1 MRNLFFIIL
10 TVVFSSCA
18 QNNYSKYTPL
28 YEKENLSDV
37 PDYSQLQFWAAHPDK
52 KDPSDSIP
60 KPLLKNYNPSN
71 KVDVF
76 FIHPTSYL
84 DSTKPSG
91 WNASLKDVKL
101 NIYTDFSSILNQASI
116 FNEVG
121 RVYAPRY
128 RQAHIASY
136 TPSNSAD
143 TTKAL
148 AAFELAYQD
157 VKASFEYY
165 LAHYNNDRPIII
177 ASHSQ
182 GSTHSKRLLKE
193 FFDGQPL
200 SKKLVAAYV
209 VGMAIDPG
217 DYRQLKACDSPSET
231 GCICAWRTYL
241 QDHVPTFV
249 QKEKFRSIV
258 TNPLSWDKLKTVVD
272 RKENKGSVL
281 LSFNKVVPKVADAIN
296 HDGLLWTGHP
306 HFLGSFL
313 YQTDNYHIADFNFYY
328 LSIREN
334 AALRARNFLNNNSSS
349 N

>member
-1 MRNLFFIIL
+1 M
-10 TVVFSSCA
+10 SCA
-18 QNNYSKYTPL
+18 TSNYSKYKAV
-28 YEKENLSDV
+28 YENELMSDQ
-37 PDYSQLQFWAAHPDK
+37 PDYGQLQYWAAHPDK

-60 KPLLKNYNPSN
+60 KPLVRSFHHNNN

-84 DSTKPSG
+84 DTTKPSG
-91 WNASLKDVKL
+91 WNASLQDVKL
-101 NIYTDFSSILNQASI
+101 NIFTDFSSILNQASV

-121 RVYAPRY
+121 NVYAPRY
-128 RQAHIASY
+128 RQAHIDSY
-136 TPSNSAD
+136 TPKNAAD
-143 TTKAL
+143 TAKAL

-157 VKASFEYY
+157 VKKAFEYY
-165 LAHYNNDRPIII
+165 LAHYNQGRPIII

-193 FFDGQPL
+193 FFDAKPL

-217 DYRQLKACDSPSET
+217 DYQTLKSCDSPNET

-241 QDHVPTFV
+241 QDHVPAFV
-249 QKEKFRSIV
+249 QKETFTSIV
-258 TNPLSWDKLKTVVD
+258 TNPLSWDKQKTFVG
-272 RKENKGSVL
+272 RRENKGSVL
-281 LSFNKVVPKVADAIN
+281 LNFNKVVPKVADAIN
-296 HDGLLWTGHP
+296 HEGLLWTGHP

-313 YQTDNYHIADFNFYY
+313 YQTENYHIADFNFYY

-334 AALRARNFLNNNSSS
+334 ASLRAKYYLNNNNIST